1 MSRGREVS
9 DKRED
14 APPIAPEV
22 RVGSNGD
29 ALSPIS
35 SARRSFAPDAVAW
48 ATFAGAAATASLVDR
63 VTKAAIGERLR
74 YGVDTHLV
82 GPLSLTHAS
91 NSGIAFGL
99 FATRTTLIA
108 LLGALV
114 LGGLVLLFVRVG
126 AADRRLPLAVGLL
139 AGGAFGNVADRLRF
153 GQVTDFVE
161 LRYWPAFNLADVF
174 IVTGVVALVLLM
186 RHHDRPQPRQSYLLD
201 RRPND

>member
-1 MSRGREVS
+1 MS
-9 DKRED
+9 DQRED
-14 APPIAPEV
+14 APPVVPEI

-48 ATFAGAAATASLVDR
+48 AIFAGAAASAAAIDR
-63 VTKAAIGERLR
+63 LTKDAIGEHLR

-126 AADRRLPLAVGLL
+126 GTDSRLPLAVGLL
-139 AGGAFGNVADRLRF
+139 LGGAFGNVADRLRF

-174 IVTGVVALVLLM
+174 IVSGVVALALLL
-186 RHHDRPQPRQSYLLD
+186 RHHDRPQPRRSYLLD
-201 RRPND
+201 PEA